1 MLDSGA
7 EESGSAPELVDGAG
21 GGAAAGDTGG
31 ESSPA
36 SSSSNGVSF
45 SFDTFPLRSFDRLF

>member
-1 MLDSGA
+1 MDSGA